1 MPADRDVHTMLLR
14 VRPLLGAHPDIMRDY
29 LFYRSE
35 VEFQKHRLDAA
46 EKKALARFDRFLVKH
61 KEWIVREVY
70 TPETLNEAREQFDP
84 DHWWWRLDETNS
96 GR

>member
-35 VEFQKHRLDAA
+35 VEFQKHMLDDA
-46 EKKALARFDRFLVKH
+46 ETKALKRFDRFLIKYR
-61 KEWIVREVY
+61 EWVVNEVY
-70 TPETLNEAREQFDP
+70 TPEALDEARYQFDE
-84 DHWWWRLDETNS
+84 DHWWWRLD
-96 GR
+96 